1 MITETDVRKK
11 LNQVVEAGAK
21 FHKEEKKG
29 LRHDWFRAFE
39 LLGMRQALEYML
51 EQGELKVLD

>member
-1 MITETDVRKK
+1 MMLIKK
-11 LNQVVEAGAK
+11 LNQVIEAEAI
-21 FHKEEKKG
+21 FNKEERKG